1 MHATATRPAP
11 PAEPLQ
17 QGLAGIEPAPTV
29 HEIKFAIVGQLQRMA
44 EVRISADGEHAHLVV
59 QIMQPPHG
67 RISGIPVVAV
77 YHAPASEI
85 PALEAQA
92 HRLAAGAMA
101 LVVYRGLDFDPER
114 RVLHARRCDRIS
126 PIPNTEAAAWIAD
139 AGQPTEHRP

>member
-1 MHATATRPAP
+1 MTAATVQRDRAAQAP
-11 PAEPLQ
+11 VQ

-29 HEIKFAIVGQLQRMA
+29 HEIKFAVVGQLQRMA

-92 HRLAAGAMA
+92 HREIDDRRHRDHVRFVAIRM
-101 LVVYRGLDFDPER
+101 VR
-114 RVLHARRCDRIS
+114 RVATVLATLRETV
-126 PIPNTEAAAWIAD
+126 P
-139 AGQPTEHRP
+139 HRPRS